1 MKRFIA
7 CFSIISLM
15 LALAPSVGA
24 EGRGRYLVRSGDAEL
39 RARHGVSHEFANG
52 FTTDL
57 TDTEAAELQRSGVAV
72 EQMVL
77 LSILERNDASGAKGK
92 PGSGVR
98 LTPSDQTPWGIEK
111 VYNDA
116 GIAAAS
122 GGAGVQVA
130 ILDTGVNKNHPDL
143 ARRVAACVDFTRGV
157 RVGSCDD
164 KNGHGTHVAGT
175 IAADGGADG
184 RGIYGVAP
192 EANILAYK
200 VCGPDGSC
208 WSDDIA
214 SAIRYAADNG
224 AEIISMSLGSDAE
237 SSLIRD
243 AVSYAVGTGVMVVA
257 AAGNDGPALGSID
270 WPGANQDVVAVAAID
285 SSEAA
290 ADWSSRGLNDG
301 DYVVEA
307 QEVEL
312 AAPGVNVEST
322 WRDGGYRTISGTS
335 MATPHI
341 SGLAAK
347 LWQGSGASTRAYLQS
362 LARDLDAVGDDPATG
377 FGLPYVH

>member
-1 MKRFIA
+1 MKRFA
-7 CFSIISLM
+7 VYFSILSLM
-15 LALAPSVGA
+15 FSLAPAVGA
-24 EGRGRYLVRSGDAEL
+24 EGRGRYLVRSGDAGL
-39 RARHGVSHEFANG
+39 RARHGVNHEFTDG

-57 TDTEAAELQRSGVAV
+57 TDTEAAELQRSGVEV
-72 EQMVL
+72 EQVSL
-77 LSILERNDASGAKGK
+77 LHILDKKDETSAKGR
-92 PGSGVR
+92 PTNTR

-111 VYNDA
+111 IYNDA
-116 GIAAAS
+116 GIVFTS
-122 GGAGVQVA
+122 GGAGVDVA
-130 ILDTGVNKNHPDL
+130 VLDTGINKNHPDL

-175 IAADGGADG
+175 IVADGGADG
-184 RGIYGVAP
+184 RGIYGAAP
-192 EANILAYK
+192 EASILAYK
-200 VCGPDGSC
+200 VCGDDGSC

-224 AEIISMSLGSDAE
+224 AEIISMSLGSNSE

-243 AVSYAVGTGVMVVA
+243 AVSYATGVGVMVVA
-257 AAGNDGPALGSID
+257 AAGNDGSALGSID
-270 WPGANQDVVAVAAID
+270 YPGANPDVVAVAAID
-285 SSEAA
+285 SFEAV
-290 ADWSSRGLNDG
+290 ADWSSRGINDG
-301 DYVVEA
+301 DYIIEA

-322 WRDGGYRTISGTS
+322 WRDGGYRAISGTS

-347 LWQGSGASTRAYLQS
+347 LWQGSAAGTRVYLQS
-362 LARDLDAVGDDPATG
+362 LARDIAAPGDDPTTG
-377 FGLPYVH
+377 FGLPYIH